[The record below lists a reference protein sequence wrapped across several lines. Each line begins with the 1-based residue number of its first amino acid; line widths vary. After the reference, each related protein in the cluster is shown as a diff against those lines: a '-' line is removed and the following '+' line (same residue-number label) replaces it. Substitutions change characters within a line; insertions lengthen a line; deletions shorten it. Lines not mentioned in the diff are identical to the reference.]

1 MNSFAMEIKTPSTQ
15 DRGIARKSF
24 QQIKG
29 MNRISKK
36 NAILNLDGLQVELP
50 PSAVKLVFAILSEM
64 AEGNSLTLIPSHAH
78 LTTQEA
84 ADMLNVSRPYFVK
97 LLEEGKIPF
106 EKVGTRRRVLASD
119 VMAFMDKS
127 SREREIALQELVDQ
141 AQSLN
146 MGY

>member
-1 MNSFAMEIKTPSTQ
+1 MNTFAMKIKTPNSQ
-15 DRGIARKSF
+15 ERGIARQSF
-24 QQIKG
+24 KRIKEIH
-29 MNRISKK
+29 RIPK
-36 NAILNLDGLQVELP
+36 NTALNLDGLTVELP
-50 PSAVKLVFAILSEM
+50 ASAVKLIFSILSEM

-119 VMAFMDKS
+119 VKTFMNKS
-127 SREREIALQELVDQ
+127 LSEREKALQELIDQ
-141 AQSLN
+141 AQELD

>member
-1 MNSFAMEIKTPSTQ
+1 MNNFAMEIKAPSTQ
-15 DRGIARKSF
+15 ARKIAEKSF

-29 MNRISKK
+29 MNRIPKK
-36 NAILNLDGLQVELP
+36 NAMLNLNGLQVELP
-50 PSAVKLVFAILSEM
+50 PSAVKLVFAILSQM

-119 VMAFMDKS
+119 VIAFIDIS
-127 SREREIALQELVDQ
+127 SKEREKTLQELVDQ
-141 AQSLN
+141 AQSMN

>member
-1 MNSFAMEIKTPSTQ
+1 MNNCAMEIKPPSRQ
-15 DRGIARKSF
+15 DRGIAKKSF
-24 QQIKG
+24 QQIKD
-29 MNRISKK
+29 MSRISKK
-36 NAILNLDGLQVELP
+36 NAILNLNGLQVELP

-64 AEGNSLTLIPSHAH
+64 AQGNSLTLIPSHAH

-119 VMAFMDKS
+119 VMAFIDKS
-127 SREREIALQELVDQ
+127 SREREKALQELVDQ
-141 AQSLN
+141 AQLLN

>member
-1 MNSFAMEIKTPSTQ
+1 MNILSMQIKRPSNQ
-15 DRGIARKSF
+15 ERGIAKQSLKR
-24 QQIKG
+24 IEG
-29 MNRISKK
+29 MHRIPKK
-36 NAILNLDGLQVELP
+36 TALNLDGLSVELP
-50 PSAVKLVFAILSEM
+50 VSAVKLIFSILNEM

-78 LTTQEA
+78 LTTQEG

-119 VMAFMDKS
+119 VKIFMNKS
-127 SREREIALQELVDQ
+127 LDEREKALQKLIDQ
-141 AQSLN
+141 AQELN

>member
-1 MNSFAMEIKTPSTQ
+1 MNTFAMNIKSPSNQ
-15 DRGIARKSF
+15 ERGIARQSF
-24 QQIKG
+24 KRIKG
-29 MNRISKK
+29 IHKIPKHTALS
-36 NAILNLDGLQVELP
+36 LDGLTVELP
-50 PSAVKLVFAILSEM
+50 ASAVKLIFSILSEM

-78 LTTQEA
+78 LTTQEG

-119 VMAFMDKS
+119 VKIFMNKS
-127 SREREIALQELVDQ
+127 LNEREKALQELLDQ
-141 AQSLN
+141 AQELG

>member
-1 MNSFAMEIKTPSTQ
+1 MSTLAMNIKCPSNQ
-15 DRGIARKSF
+15 ERGIARQSF
-24 QQIKG
+24 QKIQEIDRMPK
-29 MNRISKK
+29 RTV
-36 NAILNLDGLQVELP
+36 LNLDGLTVELP
-50 PSAVKLVFAILSEM
+50 ASAVKLIFSILNEM

-119 VMAFMDKS
+119 VRSFMNKS
-127 SREREIALQELVDQ
+127 LHEREKALQDLVNQ
-141 AQSLN
+141 AQNLG

>member
-1 MNSFAMEIKTPSTQ
+1 MNNFAMKIKTPSTQ

-36 NAILNLDGLQVELP
+36 TAILNLDGLQVELP

-119 VMAFMDKS
+119 VMAFMHIPTHLDH
-127 SREREIALQELVDQ
+127 
-141 AQSLN
+141 
-146 MGY
+146 

>member
-1 MNSFAMEIKTPSTQ
+1 MNNFAMEIKTPSTQ

-64 AEGNSLTLIPSHAH
+64 SEGNSLTLIPSHAH

-127 SREREIALQELVDQ
+127 SKERQKALQELVDQ
-141 AQSLN
+141 AQALN

>member
-1 MNSFAMEIKTPSTQ
+1 MNNFAMKIKSPSPQ
-15 DRGIARKSF
+15 ERGIAKQSF
-24 QQIKG
+24 QAIKKIH
-29 MNRISKK
+29 RIPK
-36 NAILNLDGLQVELP
+36 NSALNLDGLTVELP
-50 PSAVKLVFAILSEM
+50 ASAVKLLFSILSEM
-64 AEGNSLTLIPSHAH
+64 AEGSSLTLIPSHAH

-119 VMAFMDKS
+119 VKLFMS
-127 SREREIALQELVDQ
+127 NSLNEREKALQELLDQ
-141 AQSLN
+141 AQSLD

>member
-1 MNSFAMEIKTPSTQ
+1 MIIE
-15 DRGIARKSF
+15 KSF
-24 QQIKG
+24 ISFQTIRKMQ
-29 MNRISKK
+29 RIPK
-36 NAILNLDGLQVELP
+36 NSALNLDGLKIELP
-50 PSAVKLVFAILSEM
+50 ASAVKLLFSILSEM

-119 VMAFMDKS
+119 VQLFMSKS
-127 SREREIALQELVDQ
+127 LDEREKALQDLLDQ